1 MVINHAGVHVS
12 FQICAPGLFFLGG
25 DIYSGV
31 GFLGHMI
38 VLFLVF

>member
-1 MVINHAGVHVS
+1 MLGYMY
-12 FQICAPGLFFLGG
+12 LFKYVLLVCFFFGG